1 MKLGWFSRAAVVLAA
16 SLLSAFAAAQ
26 TQPEAQSPG
35 AGNLDIPT
43 DVRFVGNAQPGVRK
57 ATAIVNGAVI
67 TESDIDHRLAL
78 IVASNRIQ
86 LPPEELQRFRA
97 QVLRNLIDETLQIQA
112 AQQQEIA
119 VEDSDVD
126 QYFTRF
132 AQNFGQTPENFS
144 TYLRSIG
151 SSEQS
156 LKRQIRGELAWQR
169 VQRRQ
174 IEPFVTVGDEE
185 VQTIIDRLN
194 ASRGTAEYRVSEIYL
209 ASTPETAAE
218 ARTNATRIVQQI
230 RAGASFAAYARQFS
244 EATTAAVGGDLG
256 WVRAEQ
262 LPQELAGLV
271 QQMPVG
277 AVSDPVEIPGG
288 FSIVALVDSRQILVA
303 DPRDAV
309 MSLMQMSIAM
319 PAGTSEGQAQARA
332 QQLAQATQSM
342 GGCGNAA
349 QTARTV
355 GAELISNDQVRV
367 RELPPALQQ
376 TLLSLSVGQAS
387 PPFGSAERISV
398 LVLCGRDDPE
408 QASGPN
414 FQQVYDQ
421 LAEERVN
428 RRAQRYLRDLRRDAV
443 VDYR

>member
-1 MKLGWFSRAAVVLAA
+1 MKLGWFSRAAVVLAT
-16 SLLSAFAAAQ
+16 SLLSALAFAQA
-26 TQPEAQSPG
+26 QPEAQSPG
-35 AGNLDIPT
+35 AGNLNIPT

-57 ATAIVNGAVI
+57 ATAIVNGYVI

-86 LPPEELQRFRA
+86 LPPEEVQRFRA

-119 VEDSDVD
+119 VEDSDVE

-132 AQNFGQTPENFS
+132 AQNFGQAPDTFS
-144 TYLRSIG
+144 AYLRSIG
-151 SSEQS
+151 SSDQS

-185 VQTIIDRLN
+185 VQSIIDRMN

-319 PAGTSEGQAQARA
+319 PAGTSEAQAQARA

-376 TLLSLSVGQAS
+376 TLLSLGVGQAS